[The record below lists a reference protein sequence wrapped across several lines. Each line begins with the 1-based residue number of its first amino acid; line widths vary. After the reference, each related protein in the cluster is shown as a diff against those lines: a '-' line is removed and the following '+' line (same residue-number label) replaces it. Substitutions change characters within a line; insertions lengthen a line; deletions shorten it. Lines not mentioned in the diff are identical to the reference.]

1 VNETDDLKLLRLQE
15 EKKYINTDFIEGLAR
30 QLIDELV
37 HWATR
42 EIFTPRGGELA
53 FEITLGPP
61 NAGVAVSP
69 NRPFHPR
76 MEFRSSL
83 IADIYADA
91 FSIVSRRLAEETDT
105 LNHFNETERFRDCR
119 VRFTSPLPELYES
132 NVAELF
138 RPVCETF
145 VARNLKGRDDG
156 RQLRPD
162 DVRCRFIMFELML
175 VWTFFHELGH
185 VVQGHYRMH
194 SKGPSKVSE
203 WGLLEIEDP
212 APIHANHVGGIASAT
227 SGKGVVPDLVAQAR
241 ELMADAEAM
250 DLTLKYL
257 VMRNRLNF
265 NVWYLLLCSMGCMF
279 QRFYTSYPANL
290 QLSHA
295 RHPHPAVRDEASQL
309 LGINWVADYLVASKI
324 VQHREEGA
332 TPLTYLSVR
341 ASLVTGLFR
350 ATRIEKRDSPDHLP
364 SYMGLIRDGVDQQQ
378 AYLRALLPEIERQLP
393 MALEHHLID
402 MHSLGYWFEIIQAT
416 ANVAGQVDSHGNA
429 PSQSHAPFR
438 PDGMPPVVHRPK
450 GCADVRG

>member
-1 VNETDDLKLLRLQE
+1 MNETDDLKLLRLQE

-37 HWATR
+37 QWANR

-53 FEITLGPP
+53 FDIMLGPP
-61 NAGVAVSP
+61 NAGVAISP

-91 FSIVSRRLAEETDT
+91 FSFPIVSRRLAEETET
-105 LNHFNETERFRDCR
+105 LKHFNMTERFRECR
-119 VRFTSPLPELYES
+119 VRFTSPLPELHES

-138 RPVCETF
+138 RPVCDTF
-145 VARNLKGRDDG
+145 VASNLEGRDDG
-156 RQLRPD
+156 RQLQPD

-185 VVQGHYRMH
+185 VLQGHYRMH
-194 SKGPSKVSE
+194 SKGQSMVSD
-203 WGLLEIEDP
+203 WGFLEMEDP
-212 APIHANHVGGIASAT
+212 APVQVDHVGMGIASAS
-227 SGKGVVPDLVAQAR
+227 SGKTAAPDLAAQAR
-241 ELMADAEAM
+241 ELMADAEAT

-295 RHPHPAVRDEASQL
+295 RHPHPAIRDEVSQL
-309 LGINWVADYLVASKI
+309 LGINWVADYLVASKN

-332 TPLTYLSVR
+332 IPLTYLSVR

-350 ATRIEKRDSPDHLP
+350 ATRIEKRDSPDRLP
-364 SYMGLIRDGVDQQQ
+364 SYMGLISDGVDQQK
-378 AYLRALLPEIERQLP
+378 AYLKELLPEIERQLP

-402 MHSLGYWFEIIQAT
+402 LHSLGYWFELIQAT
-416 ANVAGQVDSHGNA
+416 ANMAGRADSQGSA
-429 PSQSHAPFR
+429 PAR
-438 PDGMPPVVHRPK
+438 
-450 GCADVRG
+450 